1 MKDISPGEDLFNL
14 QAVDEAGNLMHG
26 YSMTL
31 DYVQILC
38 ISDLNHFVW
47 KFFSDCQYSAWKI
60 SESFVCQVKE

>member
-14 QAVDEAGNLMHG
+14 KAVDEAGNLTHG
-26 YSMTL
+26 YLMTL

-47 KFFSDCQYSAWKI
+47 KMSSDCQYSAWKI